1 MTIEIP
7 IQSLEE
13 TQQLAEKIATR
24 LQPQDVLTLEGDL
37 GAGKTTFT
45 KGLALGL
52 DIHQMVKSPTYTI
65 VRSLEGRLPLHHM
78 DVYRIGD
85 DPDSFDLDD
94 YLFGDGVSVI
104 EWGEMLGDDLP
115 ENYLEVIFDKY
126 SKDLVND
133 QEREII
139 LKPHGKRYEELVN
152 NL

>member
-1 MTIEIP
+1 MKFNEEEML
-7 IQSLEE
+7 QFAQKLGRKLE
-13 TQQLAEKIATR
+13 A
-24 LQPQDVLTLEGDL
+24 QDVIVLTGEL

-65 VRSLEGRLPLHHM
+65 VRTLDGRLTLHHM

-104 EWGEMLGDDLP
+104 EWGEMLGADLP

-126 SKDLVND
+126 SPDLIND

-139 LKPHGKRYEELVN
+139 LKAHGKRYEELIN

>member
-1 MTIEIP
+1 MKFNEEEML
-7 IQSLEE
+7 QFAQKLGRKLE
-13 TQQLAEKIATR
+13 
-24 LQPQDVLTLEGDL
+24 PQDVIVLTGEL

-52 DIHQMVKSPTYTI
+52 EIHQMVKSPTYTI

-115 ENYLEVIFDKY
+115 KIIWKSFLI
-126 SKDLVND
+126 S
-133 QEREII
+133 I
-139 LKPHGKRYEELVN
+139 LKIWSTIKSVKLFETTWKKI
-152 NL
+152 